1 MIEFTNLSEQGF
13 MPISRVFLTNYR
25 KLNISMEEAMLV
37 LHLLDHSWFGNRD
50 FPSAEYF
57 AKMSG
62 KSGQTVR
69 AYLRSLSHKG
79 YLTPVRT
86 ETGEKTYNYA
96 PLLGALKDLA
106 GVPVAEEEVAKPM
119 HDEPNKAIDPLKK
132 LIDTSLEMA
141 RDKSK
146 KRTPVQ
152 TKPQQWRRLQAF
164 NEKTPEQYNAKD
176 LEFVLALEWRE
187 KWKSPPPRFF
197 GRDMKHAKD
206 LISIYSAE
214 VVSDVIKRC
223 VKDWETIAPRFN
235 IKGYPSMP
243 IFWGFRNSIFPLM
256 IDGELQ
262 GKPTWGSQFN
272 DETDS
277 RPDGGEIGW

>member
-1 MIEFTNLSEQGF
+1 
-13 MPISRVFLTNYR
+13 
-25 KLNISMEEAMLV
+25 
-37 LHLLDHSWFGNRD
+37 
-50 FPSAEYF
+50 
-57 AKMSG
+57 
-62 KSGQTVR
+62 
-69 AYLRSLSHKG
+69 
-79 YLTPVRT
+79 
-86 ETGEKTYNYA
+86 
-96 PLLGALKDLA
+96 
-106 GVPVAEEEVAKPM
+106 
-119 HDEPNKAIDPLKK
+119 
-132 LIDTSLEMA
+132 MA

-152 TKPQQWRRLQAF
+152 TKPQHWRRLQAF

-176 LEFVLALEWRE
+176 LEFVLAIEWRE

-262 GKPTWGSQFN
+262 GNPYGVLSLTTKQTVAPMEARLVELW
-272 DETDS
+272 
-277 RPDGGEIGW
+277 I

>member
-86 ETGEKTYNYA
+86 ETGEKTYDYT

-119 HDEPNKAIDPLKK
+119 HDEPNKAVDPLKK
-132 LIDTSLEMA
+132 LIDTSLDMA

-152 TKPQQWRRLQAF
+152 TKPQHWRRLQAF

-176 LEFVLALEWRE
+176 LEFVLAIEWRE

-206 LISIYSAE
+206 LISIYGAE

-262 GKPTWGSQFN
+262 SQPTWGSQFN
-272 DETDS
+272 NETDS

>member
-106 GVPVAEEEVAKPM
+106 GVPVAEEDCEAY
-119 HDEPNKAIDPLKK
+119 A
-132 LIDTSLEMA
+132 
-141 RDKSK
+141 
-146 KRTPVQ
+146 
-152 TKPQQWRRLQAF
+152 
-164 NEKTPEQYNAKD
+164 
-176 LEFVLALEWRE
+176 
-187 KWKSPPPRFF
+187 
-197 GRDMKHAKD
+197 
-206 LISIYSAE
+206 
-214 VVSDVIKRC
+214 
-223 VKDWETIAPRFN
+223 
-235 IKGYPSMP
+235 
-243 IFWGFRNSIFPLM
+243 
-256 IDGELQ
+256 
-262 GKPTWGSQFN
+262 
-272 DETDS
+272 
-277 RPDGGEIGW
+277 